1 MFILCIILPPIA
13 AAISGG
19 FLSFLINLI
28 ITCFGWFP
36 GIVHAIM
43 VTNKSVLE
51 EHNEELISTL
61 EKNNIIVP
69 QKQKSIFGG
78 ILGGFILGGIIF
90 LIFFS
95 E

>member
-19 FLSFLINLI
+19 FSSFFINLI
-28 ITCFGWFP
+28 LTCFGWLP

-43 VTNKSVLE
+43 VTNKSIVE
-51 EHNEELISTL
+51 EQNEELISTL
-61 EKNNIIVP
+61 EKNNISVP
-69 QKQKSIFGG
+69 QKEKSVF
-78 ILGGFILGGIIF
+78 GGIIF